1 MSDPS
6 KFKDLSLAALSPA
19 SRRAIDQQL
28 TMYGLSTTME
38 AVGLLR
44 KVQVAYGKGS
54 WPNIDD
60 FLSRLDAQG
69 TTVGVE
75 P

>member
-1 MSDPS
+1 MSDAS
-6 KFKDLSLAALSPA
+6 KFKELTLAALSPA
-19 SRRAIDQQL
+19 SRKAIDQQIS
-28 TMYGLSTTME
+28 MYSLSTTME

>member
-6 KFKDLSLAALSPA
+6 KFKDLSLTALSPA

-28 TMYGLSTTME
+28 SMYSLSTTME

-60 FLSRLDAQG
+60 FLSRLNAQG

>member
-1 MSDPS
+1 MSDPT
-6 KFKDLSLAALSPA
+6 KFKSLPLAELSPA
-19 SRRAIDQQL
+19 SRKAIDQQL
-28 TMYGLSTTME
+28 SMYSLSTTME

-60 FLSRLDAQG
+60 FLSRLDSQG
-69 TTVGVE
+69 ASVGVA